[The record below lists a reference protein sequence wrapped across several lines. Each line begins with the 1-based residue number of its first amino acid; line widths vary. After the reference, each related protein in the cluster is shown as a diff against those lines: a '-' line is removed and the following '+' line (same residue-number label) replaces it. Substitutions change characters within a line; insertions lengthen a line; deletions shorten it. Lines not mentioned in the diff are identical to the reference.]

1 MAKSQKVFQF
11 DSNLQK
17 KVQKHDPE
25 HYLRE
30 EKMLMIMIWYVPW
43 FEEFWDQITLTYLRV
58 FWDEG

>member
-43 FEEFWDQITLTYLRV
+43 FEEFWDQITFTYLRV